1 MSRFTPASAAEM
13 AARGLDSAGNPL
25 PKPEPVKTASTATT
39 KKKE

>member
-1 MSRFTPASAAEM
+1 MSRFTAASEEEL

-25 PKPEPVKTASTATT
+25 PKPEPVKTATT